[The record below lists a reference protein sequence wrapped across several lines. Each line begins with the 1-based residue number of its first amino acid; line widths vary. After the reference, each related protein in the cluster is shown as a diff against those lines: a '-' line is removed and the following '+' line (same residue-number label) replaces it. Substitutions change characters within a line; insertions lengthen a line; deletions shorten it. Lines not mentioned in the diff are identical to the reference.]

1 MNNFWGPPDD
11 DEPLPDWMDFRKC
24 RQVNE
29 QKELRKKSGRDL
41 NSIIEETLRKPP
53 VNIDIKEP
61 KL

>member
-11 DEPLPDWMDFRKC
+11 EPLPDWMDPVKC

-29 QKELRKKSGRDL
+29 QKELRRKSGRDL

-53 VNIDIKEP
+53 VNVDIKEP

>member
-11 DEPLPDWMDFRKC
+11 EPLPDWMDPVKC

-29 QKELRKKSGRDL
+29 QKELRRKSGRDL

>member
-11 DEPLPDWMDFRKC
+11 EPLEDWMDPVKC

-29 QKELRKKSGRDL
+29 QKEQRRKSGKDL
-41 NSIIEETLRKPP
+41 NSIIEETLRKAPIH
-53 VNIDIKEP
+53 IDIKEP